1 MRRTAYAYG
10 TPVCDVLVCNGMPME
25 SMTLRCCCVLH
36 DVRVWGG
43 WVCRRSWGYGCDIVP
58 QPNCTSP
65 QRGQTCPKGV
75 CHDKK
80 AYCNSTDHMCYNTTN
95 CDACQARSTQQSTT
109 RRLVQI
115 LLEQST
121 DGSDRFYRD
130 GLRTKNVGKPR
141 RLLEC

>member
-1 MRRTAYAYG
+1 
-10 TPVCDVLVCNGMPME
+10 
-25 SMTLRCCCVLH
+25 MTLRCCCVLH

-43 WVCRRSWGYGCDIVP
+43 WVCRRSWDYGCDIVP

-115 LLEQST
+115 LLEHI
-121 DGSDRFYRD
+121 DI
-130 GLRTKNVGKPR
+130 
-141 RLLEC
+141 